1 MIPQIKGKEA
11 VAACDAK
18 SSRFLEKLVEAADA
32 DAVLS
37 FLEALIKG
45 EHVDAMPPFIAIA
58 VA

>member
-1 MIPQIKGKEA
+1 MQIKGKEA

-18 SSRFLEKLVEAADA
+18 SSRFLEKLVAAADS

-58 VA
+58 IA